1 MKNEECGQEKFDF
14 IEKLVS
20 ELHEMQDLLRD
31 RENIKVEYEKE
42 MSQRI
47 RMEEE
52 SHKIRTSLEEQ
63 LAERGAEFNRI
74 TADRER
80 ILQVWT
86 QMLDDMRDRLMGSS
100 HDSDKES
107 LTRNIQ
113 FEFPAPAAK
122 VVSVVGDFNNWNA
135 DADPMEKDK
144 EGVWKTSMSLKPGRY
159 EYRFFVDGSWK
170 NDPACSSCM
179 PNKFGSSNCV
189 RIV

>member
-1 MKNEECGQEKFDF
+1 MGVVRKWKDLQQSFSAR
-14 IEKLVS
+14 S
-20 ELHEMQDLLRD
+20 ESGS
-31 RENIKVEYEKE
+31 VFEKE
-42 MSQRI
+42 F
-47 RMEEE
+47 
-52 SHKIRTSLEEQ
+52 HKIRASLEEQ

-86 QMLDDMRDRLMGSS
+86 QMLDDTRDRLMGGS
-100 HDSDKES
+100 HDSDKEPS
-107 LTRNIQ
+107 TKNIQ
-113 FEFPAPAAK
+113 FEFPAPAAE

-179 PNKFGSSNCV
+179 PNKFWKFELCENCLV
-189 RIV
+189 K